1 MRVDLRTR
9 EMMMRMNWTTSTTLS
24 LLRPMKMKTMQT
36 TTEPTTR
43 GRTEVRTAG
52 KTSMSRRK
60 IYSHE
65 SCKCK
70 QYASLSR
77 DLKLPVN
84 AYFFIELF
92 IYGSMLKKRN
102 NKEPVLY
109 LGLR

>member
-1 MRVDLRTR
+1 MTMRVDRKTR
-9 EMMMRMNWTTSTTLS
+9 ETMMKMNWTTSTTLS

-52 KTSMSRRK
+52 KTLMSRRK

-65 SCKCK
+65 SCKCT

-92 IYGSMLKKRN
+92 IYGQYVDK
-102 NKEPVLY
+102 
-109 LGLR
+109 